1 MSRIRW
7 RRQALYLY
15 SG

>member
-7 RRQALYLY
+7 R
-15 SG
+15 